1 MKKKITIEVGLN
13 DQNVPTSMTWTADD
27 STQAPQACKAMLLS
41 LFDEANKD
49 TLKIDLWT
57 NEMQVG
63 EMDRLFYNTLRSL
76 SETYYNA
83 TKNNQ
88 LANQMRQFAEYF
100 GEETKIIP
108 KKEGS

>member
-27 STQAPQACKAMLLS
+27 GTQQPQACKAMLLS
-41 LFDEANKD
+41 LFDEAHKD

-57 NEMQVG
+57 NEMQVA
-63 EMDRLFYNTLRSL
+63 EMDRFFFNTLRSL

-83 TKNNQ
+83 TKNDQ

-108 KKEGS
+108 KKEG

>member
-27 STQAPQACKAMLLS
+27 GTQAPQACKAMLLS